1 MIDNK
6 TRNSVARAIA
16 QTQEWA
22 WGLDYD
28 TCLEEDKIHARVVAD
43 AAITA
48 YEAAKPSKW
57 QPIETLEYSDD
68 PVIGESEKVL
78 LVDDA
83 GRVWVGSLMFAIGKG
98 LLSWGWNNKPTHW
111 MPLPEPPSLK
121 STEGGTT

>member
-1 MIDNK
+1 MTDILERLNDLLSTAGGYDDK
-6 TRNSVARAIA
+6 IARDARDEIKRLRQ
-16 QTQEWA
+16 QTQ
-22 WGLDYD
+22 
-28 TCLEEDKIHARVVAD
+28 
-43 AAITA
+43 
-48 YEAAKPSKW
+48 W

-78 LVDDA
+78 LVDEA
-83 GRVWVGSLMFAIGKG
+83 GKVWVGSLMYAIGKG